1 MAQRRMFSRKITDS
15 DTFTDMPLSAQCLYF
30 HIAMAAD
37 DDGFVE
43 GVNRIRRS
51 IGASEDDLKLLFAK
65 SFLIP
70 FESGVVVVRQWHI
83 HNYIQKDRYTPTTH
97 TEELARLTVQET
109 GEKGAY
115 ALIYEQITMPIGTTV
130 SNPDTKCIQNGYRNG
145 NAEAQRQTVKSPV
158 NIGANKNVSR
168 MDTDCIQNVSTG
180 IGKGIDIDTGTGT
193 KNDKKNTEEDNNIR
207 RGRAGA
213 RAHTRGRAPLRRLS
227 GHISGHGHTRTT
239 APPPAPR
246 PPAPGRRRDGA
257 PGAADGRLVAPSFR
271 CALRARTSAQAEKK
285 ESGGQGFG
293 WQPPRR
299 GALRGGRVSLSSRP
313 PPAGRGPSS
322 PPPPA
327 PRAGNN
333 TAART
338 PARPAAP
345 LTTQVSAPWPPA
357 PAPPPALAMARL
369 LRSGPETAA
378 PPPAGRPAPAPLR
391 SAPTAR
397 PPRS

>member
-213 RAHTRGRAPLRRLS
+213 RAHARDNAGNAEDDTCAIGQDGNWQRSPRARAATAQLVVDCMAAEHLPLANYNEAFDTVYEAMEHHIDPQEILDAARQLDVCEFVCWKARMEERRDDMHALRMKNDEMAYEARRREWDRGDDKTPEELERLRLAYS
-227 GHISGHGHTRTT
+227 GFAT
-239 APPPAPR
+239 AP
-246 PPAPGRRRDGA
+246 
-257 PGAADGRLVAPSFR
+257 ADDDDD
-271 CALRARTSAQAEKK
+271 
-285 ESGGQGFG
+285 
-293 WQPPRR
+293 
-299 GALRGGRVSLSSRP
+299 
-313 PPAGRGPSS
+313 
-322 PPPPA
+322 
-327 PRAGNN
+327 
-333 TAART
+333 
-338 PARPAAP
+338 
-345 LTTQVSAPWPPA
+345 
-357 PAPPPALAMARL
+357 LAF
-369 LRSGPETAA
+369 
-378 PPPAGRPAPAPLR
+378 
-391 SAPTAR
+391 
-397 PPRS
+397 